1 MKKPKTPPSS
11 KKMWEKL
18 AENPDR
24 FSKILEA
31 STGPTINGK
40 YLHWDELL
48 RRTPPDG
55 LNYEEWWFALKL
67 NRNQL
72 YKSIHLIDQKGESF
86 KYAEVEPIPERLHVT
101 AQVAGGQIHMPD
113 EITNPETRDRYYVSS
128 LIEEAINSSQL
139 EGASTTRKVAKDML
153 RSGRDPRDKDERM
166 ILNNFITMRRI
177 GELKKERLTK
187 DLVFEVH
194 RLVTSGTLD
203 NEDEAGRFRIKTDG
217 EIIVANKMDEIFY
230 TPPPCEQLEER
241 MKAMCAFAN
250 AETPSNFVNPVIR
263 SIILHFWLSYDHPFT
278 DGNGRTARAL
288 FYWSM
293 LHHEYWLFEF
303 VSISKLIRRG
313 PSKYARA
320 FLHTEMDEN
329 DLTYFILYHLDV
341 IRRAID
347 ALHEY
352 IRKETKELRELER
365 ELAGVS
371 HLNHRQRALI
381 SHALRHP
388 GQIYSF
394 ESHAMSHGVVYE
406 TGRKDIL
413 GLGRRG
419 LLREIGKTGRTR
431 NFTPAVDL
439 EEQLRALS

>member
-1 MKKPKTPPSS
+1 
-11 KKMWEKL
+11 
-18 AENPDR
+18 
-24 FSKILEA
+24 
-31 STGPTINGK
+31 
-40 YLHWDELL
+40 
-48 RRTPPDG
+48 
-55 LNYEEWWFALKL
+55 
-67 NRNQL
+67 
-72 YKSIHLIDQKGESF
+72 
-86 KYAEVEPIPERLHVT
+86 
-101 AQVAGGQIHMPD
+101 
-113 EITNPETRDRYYVSS
+113 
-128 LIEEAINSSQL
+128 
-139 EGASTTRKVAKDML
+139 
-153 RSGRDPRDKDERM
+153 
-166 ILNNFITMRRI
+166 
-177 GELKKERLTK
+177 
-187 DLVFEVH
+187 
-194 RLVTSGTLD
+194 
-203 NEDEAGRFRIKTDG
+203 
-217 EIIVANKMDEIFY
+217 
-230 TPPPCEQLEER
+230 
-241 MKAMCAFAN
+241 
-250 AETPSNFVNPVIR
+250 
-263 SIILHFWLSYDHPFT
+263 
-278 DGNGRTARAL
+278 
-288 FYWSM
+288 M

-303 VSISKLIRRG
+303 VSISKLSRLG

-388 GQIYSF
+388 SQIYSF

-413 GLGRRG
+413 GLAKRE

-431 NFTPAVDL
+431 NFMPAIDL

>member
-1 MKKPKTPPSS
+1 
-11 KKMWEKL
+11 
-18 AENPDR
+18 
-24 FSKILEA
+24 
-31 STGPTINGK
+31 
-40 YLHWDELL
+40 
-48 RRTPPDG
+48 
-55 LNYEEWWFALKL
+55 
-67 NRNQL
+67 
-72 YKSIHLIDQKGESF
+72 
-86 KYAEVEPIPERLHVT
+86 
-101 AQVAGGQIHMPD
+101 MPD

-177 GELKKERLTK
+177 GELRKEPLTK

-194 RLVTSGTLD
+194 RLVTAGTLD
-203 NEDEAGRFRIKTDG
+203 NEDETGRFRVKTDG

-230 TPPPCEQLEER
+230 TPPPCEQLDER
-241 MKAMCAFAN
+241 MQAMCAFAN
-250 AETPSNFVNPVIR
+250 GETPGNFVNPVIR

-303 VSISKLIRRG
+303 VSISKLIHRG
-313 PSKYARA
+313 PLKYDRA
-320 FLHTEMDEN
+320 FLYTETDEN
-329 DLTYFILYHLDV
+329 DLTYFILYHLEI

-352 IRKETKELRELER
+352 IRKETREIRELER

-371 HLNHRQRALI
+371 LLNHRQRALI
-381 SHALRHP
+381 SHALRRP
-388 GQIYSF
+388 NQVYSF
-394 ESHAMSHGVVYE
+394 ESHAMSHGVVYQ

-413 GLGRRG
+413 ELAKRG

-431 NFTPAVDL
+431 NFMPAFDL
-439 EEQLRALS
+439 EEQLRTLS